1 MQNICIGYDT
11 SNQALVQG
19 KEVGEAVNNIF
30 KHLWNSKEYNDVGW
44 LVLMLLEK

>member
-19 KEVGEAVNNIF
+19 KEVGESVNNIF